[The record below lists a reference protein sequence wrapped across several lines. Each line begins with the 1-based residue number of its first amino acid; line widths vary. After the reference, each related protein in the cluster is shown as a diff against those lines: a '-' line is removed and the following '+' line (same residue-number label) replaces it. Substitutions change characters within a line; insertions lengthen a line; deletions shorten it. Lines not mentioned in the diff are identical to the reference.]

1 MKSISLSE
9 FKTTARFSSGWQ
21 ILMRKVLRSERF
33 CLLIMT
39 EAVAQR
45 CSVKKVFLET
55 SQNSHED
62 ACARVSFFRGWS
74 ATLLKKRPWHRCF
87 PVHVA
92 KLLRT
97 SFFQNISD
105 GCFCNK
111 ICLWGRWN
119 PFIKTKMVL
128 FLTRAY
134 LISNSLKVVYLL
146 SKMRLFITVG
156 LSFLPLNT
164 FSLRCKIY

>member
-1 MKSISLSE
+1 MFCKKGVFRNLTKFTWRRLCQSLS
-9 FKTTARFSSGWQ
+9 F
-21 ILMRKVLRSERF
+21 
-33 CLLIMT
+33 
-39 EAVAQR
+39 QR
-45 CSVKKVFLET
+45 LK
-55 SQNSHED
+55 
-62 ACARVSFFRGWS
+62 S

-87 PVHVA
+87 PVNVA

-97 SFFQNISD
+97 SFFQNTSD

-119 PFIKTKMVL
+119 PFIKTKMIL
-128 FLTRAY
+128 FLTRAF

-156 LSFLPLNT
+156 LSFLPLNM
-164 FSLRCKIY
+164 FSLRCKIYWFYVFPFFREVLKF